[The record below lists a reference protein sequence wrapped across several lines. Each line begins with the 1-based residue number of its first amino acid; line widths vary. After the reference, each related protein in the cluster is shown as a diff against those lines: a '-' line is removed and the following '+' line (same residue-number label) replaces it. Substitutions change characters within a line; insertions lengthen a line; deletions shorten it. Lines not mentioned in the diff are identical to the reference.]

1 MRIYLL
7 SGNKF
12 YRYLFRKNKYIW
24 RLKIHS
30 MKLKKYLSKQLILR
44 FCLILALVGGAMV
57 FDMYHAANQK
67 IALKTRT
74 IPASHETDNNKTF
87 FCYQV
92 PNYNLKTSATEFSIR
107 FRNTISQNKFLIQYY
122 NLRTFQLMKAE
133 AVQSS
138 FPALCSF
145 HSLPFNRVLYSS
157 PDDIPPLS

>member
-1 MRIYLL
+1 
-7 SGNKF
+7 
-12 YRYLFRKNKYIW
+12 
-24 RLKIHS
+24 
-30 MKLKKYLSKQLILR
+30 MKLKKYLSKHFILR

-67 IALKTRT
+67 IAVKTRKVPT
-74 IPASHETDNNKTF
+74 SQETDNKTF
-87 FCYQV
+87 FCNQV
-92 PNYNLKTSATEFSIR
+92 PSYNLKTSATEFSIR
-107 FRNTISQNKFLIQYY
+107 FRNTITQNKFLIQYY

-145 HSLPFNRVLYSS
+145 HSLPFNRVVYSS